1 MINNKK
7 PDKKNDVTE
16 FGVTFQLIGKTDDEP
31 PQEMFATPGGGIIKG
46 RANARRAAKN
56 LSKTTDQKRKYR

>member
-16 FGVTFQLIGKTDDEP
+16 FGVTFQFIGKTDDEP
-31 PQEMFATPGGGIIKG
+31 PQEMFATPGGVLL
-46 RANARRAAKN
+46 RVAQNARRAAKN
-56 LSKTTDQKRKYR
+56 LSKTTHPKRKYR